1 MSEIFGYT
9 KEELTSGLSH
19 LDLTVEEDREKA
31 AEFVRRRI
39 AGEIKSIHYEFRG
52 LCKDGAIRDI
62 EVFGTATVFNGKPAV
77 IGTLL
82 DISGRKRAEK
92 ALKESEERFSKLFS
106 ENDDAIILFKLDDF
120 VIFDANPATTELTGF
135 SRDELLQLTPASI
148 IDPDDFRRL
157 IDVIPID
164 DQSKAFQITRAVT
177 RRKDGSSL
185 CVAIRA
191 KILRMQEEYIVHC
204 SIRDMSETYRL
215 EDEVKN
221 TQAKLIQTNKMT
233 SIGMLASSV
242 AHEIN
247 NPNNC
252 ISVNADM
259 LTDVWRDAEPLLER
273 LQSEQG
279 DFMLRG
285 IPFTQMQNVAPRLLN
300 GITES
305 SRRITA
311 IVNNMRE
318 FVREDK
324 SGLQGAIDVNH
335 LVRNAASILWHHI
348 HIYTDNFRVNLQEPL
363 PPAKGNGQ
371 QIEQVIINLLMNA
384 LQALPD
390 KTSGVQVETVDTS
403 DQGIVTVIIRDE
415 GSGMD
420 HSVMSRLK
428 EPFFSTKLGRGGTG
442 LGLYISDAIIKEHE
456 GELEFSSIPGK
467 GTEAT
472 VRLKIWD

>member
-1 MSEIFGYT
+1 
-9 KEELTSGLSH
+9 
-19 LDLTVEEDREKA
+19 
-31 AEFVRRRI
+31 
-39 AGEIKSIHYEFRG
+39 
-52 LCKDGAIRDI
+52 
-62 EVFGTATVFNGKPAV
+62 
-77 IGTLL
+77 
-82 DISGRKRAEK
+82 
-92 ALKESEERFSKLFS
+92 
-106 ENDDAIILFKLDDF
+106 
-120 VIFDANPATTELTGF
+120 
-135 SRDELLQLTPASI
+135 
-148 IDPDDFRRL
+148 
-157 IDVIPID
+157 
-164 DQSKAFQITRAVT
+164 
-177 RRKDGSSL
+177 
-185 CVAIRA
+185 
-191 KILRMQEEYIVHC
+191 MQEEYIVHC